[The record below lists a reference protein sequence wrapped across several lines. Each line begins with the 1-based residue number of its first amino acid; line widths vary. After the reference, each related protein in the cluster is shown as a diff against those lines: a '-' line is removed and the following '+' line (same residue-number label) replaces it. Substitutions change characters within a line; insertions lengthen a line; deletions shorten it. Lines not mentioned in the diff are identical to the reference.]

1 MRSASSAIR
10 TDMRIIIIIL
20 MEDGKGE
27 VDVGV
32 FWVDWEDV
40 RVPEVAAWLRDW
52 EEDINESAY

>member
-1 MRSASSAIR
+1 MRSASSEIK

-32 FWVDWEDV
+32 FWVDWDDM
-40 RVPEVAAWLRDW
+40 RVSEVAVWLLDW
-52 EEDINESAY
+52 EADINESAY